1 MSREHRT
8 RRWLALRPMPE
19 RLADVAARP
28 FVAAG
33 LVLVVLQ
40 VAFAVPAHAASGG
53 LDPTFG
59 IGGKVTR
66 DFFGNRDEARA
77 VAITPNEKIVV
88 AGFAR
93 SGTDQGPDSLL
104 EDFALERYKTDG
116 AIDASFG
123 SGGDVFTDFGG
134 SQDRANDVLIQAN
147 GKIVAAGGTCT
158 GINFDVCDFALAR
171 YNPDGSPDPSFGTGG
186 KVITHFAGVS
196 TLAFSIAVQP
206 GGKIVAAGLAFGGSG
221 FDFALARYHADGS
234 LDARF
239 GSGGM
244 LTTDLASGDDFG
256 NAVVVLPTGKIVA
269 AGAAFNGATFDLAL
283 VRYDATGTLD
293 PSFGVGGKVFTDLGS
308 TDDEIQDLALQAD
321 GRIVAL
327 GETFDATGVA
337 FALARYEAD
346 GALDAGFGSGGSVTT
361 DFGSGDAQ
369 GQSVAVQ
376 PDGKIVAAGGG
387 LFGPNV
393 DFQLARYEGDGTL
406 DAGFGTGGLVTTDF
420 FGATDRALG
429 MALQADGAIVLAG
442 RAFNGVSRDFAL
454 ARYVPR

>member
-1 MSREHRT
+1 MSREHST
-8 RRWLALRPMPE
+8 RRLLAPPK

-33 LVLVVLQ
+33 VVLVVLQ
-40 VAFAVPAHAASGG
+40 VVFAVPAFAASGD

-77 VAITPNEKIVV
+77 VAITANGKIVV

-93 SGTDQGPDSLL
+93 SGTDQGPDSIL
-104 EDFALERYKTDG
+104 EDFALERYEADG
-116 AIDASFG
+116 TLDPTFG
-123 SGGDVFTDFGG
+123 TGGDTFTDFGG
-134 SQDRANDVLIQAN
+134 SQDRASDVLIQPN

-158 GINFDVCDFALAR
+158 GVNFDVCDFALAR
-171 YNPDGSPDPSFGTGG
+171 FQPNGSPDPSFGSGG
-186 KVITHFAGVS
+186 KVITHFAGLS

-206 GGKIVAAGLAFGGSG
+206 SGKIVAAGFAFGGSG
-221 FDFALARYHADGS
+221 FDFALARYHADGT
-234 LDARF
+234 LDAGF

-244 LTTDLASGDDFG
+244 VTTDLASGDDFG

-269 AGAAFNGATFDLAL
+269 AGAAFSGTTFDLAL
-283 VRYDATGTLD
+283 VGYTASGALD
-293 PSFGVGGKVFTDLGS
+293 RSFGVGGKVFTDLGS

-337 FALARYEAD
+337 FALARYEGD
-346 GALDAGFGSGGSVTT
+346 GALDAGFGSGGYVTT
-361 DFGSGDAQ
+361 DFGSSDAQ
-369 GQSVAVQ
+369 GESVAVQ

-387 LFGPNV
+387 LFGPNI
-393 DFQLARYEGDGTL
+393 DFQLARYERDGTL
-406 DAGFGTGGLVTTDF
+406 DAGFGTVGLVSTDF
-420 FGATDRALG
+420 FGATDRALAI
-429 MALQADGAIVLAG
+429 ALEADGAIVLAG
-442 RAFNGVSRDFAL
+442 HSFNGVNRDVAL